1 MVSAVELRRIA
12 AFSDL
17 PDGQIDWFLSH
28 AEEMILQ
35 VNTVIA
41 YLLQLAH
48 PRTSASFSS
57 RY

>member
-1 MVSAVELRRIA
+1 MVGAVELRRIA

-35 VNTVIA
+35 VNTGKMGDGA
-41 YLLQLAH
+41 A
-48 PRTSASFSS
+48 RFSLCPQGK
-57 RY
+57 

>member
-35 VNTVIA
+35 VNTVT
-41 YLLQLAH
+41 
-48 PRTSASFSS
+48 RTGTFRTVS
-57 RY
+57 